1 MARTACRLSSKHG
14 LMPRIATWLSLGHG
28 WLLVQAVIAG
38 LGVAVVQRALVEP
51 ELAAGRIAIAI
62 DHPVLLDR
70 GYHLCIPTGR
80 APNPAL
86 DDLRGWLLAQACGQ
100 GGS

>member
-1 MARTACRLSSKHG
+1 MDLLLALNHLLNFTAPAL
-14 LMPRIATWLSLGHG
+14 
-28 WLLVQAVIAG
+28 AVA
-38 LGVAVVQRALVEP
+38 
-51 ELAAGRIAIAI
+51 
-62 DHPVLLDR
+62 VLLDR

-86 DDLRGWLLAQACGQ
+86 DDLRGWLLTQACGQ

>member
-1 MARTACRLSSKHG
+1 
-14 LMPRIATWLSLGHG
+14 
-28 WLLVQAVIAG
+28 IAG

-100 GGS
+100 GGG

>member
-1 MARTACRLSSKHG
+1 MKGMLKQVF
-14 LMPRIATWLSLGHG
+14 G
-28 WLLVQAVIAG
+28 WHAGPPAWGPAVIAG